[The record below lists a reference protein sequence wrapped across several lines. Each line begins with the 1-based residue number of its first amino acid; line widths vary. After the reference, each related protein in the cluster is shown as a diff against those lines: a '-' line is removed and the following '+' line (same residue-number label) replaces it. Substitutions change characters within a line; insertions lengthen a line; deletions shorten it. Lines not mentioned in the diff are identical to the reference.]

1 MNELH
6 FFSVDMKYI
15 SKLHSV
21 DENVMSVSP
30 QIGKEM
36 RPFVGVIVLLNGK
49 NYCIPLTSPKDK
61 FDKKSNIDFIKI
73 LDVGQKDKNGA
84 PKIIGILNINNM
96 IPIHREAIT
105 KIDLSFSQKDSIN
118 DRKRK
123 SLMQDQLKWCRANA
137 ETIIR
142 RANKVHD
149 MIVLTP
155 EKNKNL
161 TRRCCDFKKL
171 EAVLDKMMKRQKTAD
186 PLPTAP
192 KPKKH

>member
-36 RPFVGVIVLLNGK
+36 RPFVGVIVLLNEK
-49 NYCIPLTSPKDK
+49 KYCIPLTSPKDK
-61 FDKKSNIDFIKI
+61 FNKKSNIDFIKI
-73 LDVGQKDKNGA
+73 LDVGQKEKNGA

-96 IPIHREAIT
+96 IPIHREVIT
-105 KIDLSFSQKDSIN
+105 KIDLSFSQKDRIR

-123 SLMQDQLKWCRANA
+123 SLMQDQLKWCRDNA
-137 ETIIR
+137 EMIIR

-149 MIVLTP
+149 MVVLTP

-171 EAVLDKMMKRQKTAD
+171 EAVLEKMMNR
-186 PLPTAP
+186 
-192 KPKKH
+192 